1 MLSYIGR
8 RVLQSIPLLIGV
20 SIIGFALMHLAPGG
34 PLAVYTLNP
43 TITNQDI
50 ERIRVVLGL
59 DQPVHIQYFKWASG
73 MFTGNWG
80 NTFFGGRPVLDVI
93 LERMPATFL
102 LMGSALSM
110 AILIGATIGVLGAIR
125 RYSIF
130 DMLATSGAMV
140 ALSFP
145 TFWFGLMAIYFF
157 AVRMGWL
164 PSGGM
169 YELGE
174 ENNLLDLLRHLVLPT
189 MVLALV
195 ISAIWSRYTRSAFL
209 EVMHQD
215 YMRTA
220 KAKGLRPRQRLLR
233 HALPNAL
240 KPLIALLGIELPAL
254 FSGALV
260 TETIFGWPGMG
271 RLFVYALGMKEY
283 PILMGMIMFTGL
295 FVIVGNLLADIAIA
309 VLDPRVRLG

>member
-8 RVLQSIPLLIGV
+8 RALQSMPLLIGV
-20 SIIGFALMHLAPGG
+20 SIIGFSLMHLAPGG

-271 RLFVYALGMKEY
+271 RLFVDALGMKEY

>member
-1 MLSYIGR
+1 MFSHIGR

-50 ERIRVVLGL
+50 ERIRIVLGL

-80 NTFFGGRPVLDVI
+80 YTFFGGRPVLHVI

-102 LMGSALSM
+102 LMGSALSL
-110 AILIGATIGVLGAIR
+110 AILIGATIGILGAIK
-125 RYSIF
+125 RYSVF

-157 AVRMGWL
+157 AVKLGWF

-174 ENNLLDLLRHLVLPT
+174 ENNIVDLLRHLVLPV

-195 ISAIWSRYTRSAFL
+195 ITAIWSRYTRSSFL

-220 KAKGLRPRQRLLR
+220 KAKGLRAHERLLR
-233 HALPNAL
+233 HAAPNAL

-271 RLFVYALGMKEY
+271 RLFVDALNMKEY

-295 FVIVGNLLADIAIA
+295 FVIVGNLIADIAIA
-309 VLDPRVRLG
+309 LIDPRVRLA